1 MNAQTASV
9 TLPDPITADCT
20 LTALERG
27 TYCKAW
33 SREPWPCRINYLVAC
48 TMTRPSEA
56 AWPEWPAR

>member
-1 MNAQTASV
+1 MTAQTASV